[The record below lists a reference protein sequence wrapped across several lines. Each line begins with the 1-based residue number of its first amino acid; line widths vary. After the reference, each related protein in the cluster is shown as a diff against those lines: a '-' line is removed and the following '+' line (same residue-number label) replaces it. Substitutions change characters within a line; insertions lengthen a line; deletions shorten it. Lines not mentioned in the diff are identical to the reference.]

1 MKMRA
6 HEKIFIPPADIILE
20 LLNDDPQKDIDFLNF
35 YDGYIH
41 KIAEEPIYTAD
52 GGITGYFINEDLVQE
67 IRIEFIKSLKTLRKK
82 LIRNFF

>member
-6 HEKIFIPPADIILE
+6 HKNIFIPPADIILE
-20 LLNDDPQKDIDFLNF
+20 LLNDNPQKDINFLDF

-41 KIAEEPIYTAD
+41 KTAEELIYTTD
-52 GGITGYFINEDLVQE
+52 GSKTGYFINEDLVQE
-67 IRIEFIKSLKTLRKK
+67 IRIEFVKSLKTLRKK